1 MMVHTGSG
9 LMKKQ
14 AERQILNSSERV
26 VCNGEE
32 TQCSYFMMG
41 EKDLKKIGEEKRFQ
55 TYGSRKY

>member
-14 AERQILNSSERV
+14 AEQQLQNSSERV

-41 EKDLKKIGEEKRFQ
+41 GKDLKK
-55 TYGSRKY
+55 